1 MNAVI
6 YARYSSDSQR
16 EESIEGQLRECREYA
31 ERNNMTI
38 VGTYID
44 RALSAKTADRPE
56 FQHMIK
62 DSAKEL
68 FEIVLVWKL
77 DRFSRD
83 RYDSAHYKHIL
94 KKNGVKVIS
103 AKEHISEGPEGIIL
117 EAMLEGYAEFYSA
130 ELSEKIHRGQKENA
144 LKGKNNGGGV
154 PLGYL
159 LDKKAQKL
167 VIDPTTAPLVVEVF
181 EKYADGKSVR
191 SIVEDF
197 NARGLKTKRGQPF
210 NINSFSSLLK
220 NRKYIGEYR
229 YQDVVIE
236 GGVPA
241 IVPEDLFNRVQERME
256 KNRHAP
262 AMAKAKEDYLLTTKL
277 FCGKCERMMVGESG
291 KSHTGA
297 MHYYYKCS
305 GAKRLKDCDKK
316 AVRKDWIERVV
327 VRLTMQRVMDEE
339 KINRLIDAILV
350 MQEQE
355 DTTTP
360 ALRSQLAETESSIGN
375 ILKAIEQGIFT
386 PSTKQRLD
394 ELEARKEEILV
405 NIQTAE
411 LQRPKLTRE
420 QMTAW
425 FEQFRHGDPANRDF
439 QKRLIDTFVNAVYVF
454 DDKLVLT
461 YNYQHGTQTISL
473 EEIESALSSDLRCG
487 SPPVTRILLLQ
498 CSCYFYTHARFP
510 NLRLIFTR
518 YDKICIIIPEGDPMR
533 ILLAEDEKSLNRII
547 TKQLKAAG
555 YSVDSCFDGGEAY
568 DLITS
573 TDYDAAVFDVMMPIM
588 NGFELVKKIRA
599 HGIDTPVLFLTARDS
614 IEDRVTGLDI
624 GADDYLIKPFSFDE
638 LSARLRVMT
647 RKKYGEK
654 TGIISVGDLT
664 VDTAARRVERAGREI
679 SLSAKE
685 YELLQYLVMNKGVV
699 LSREKIEDHI
709 WNYDYEGGTNVVD
722 VYIRYLRKKIDEGE
736 DIKLIHTV
744 RGAGYVIK

>member
-94 KKNGVKVIS
+94 KKNGVKVVS

-360 ALRSQLAETESSIGN
+360 ALRSQLTETESSIGN

-411 LQRPKLTRE
+411 LQKPKLTRE

-473 EEIESALSSDLRCG
+473 DEIASALSSDFDGATPPNFRNPPRDRWVMGGIFYYSKKRSEITHPLMGGIRMKAQIIAALLFLVLGIVFACG
-487 SPPVTRILLLQ
+487 KGT
-498 CSCYFYTHARFP
+498 F
-510 NLRLIFTR
+510 LIAGYNTLPEEKKAR
-518 YDKICIIIPEGDPMR
+518 YDARKILRDMSRMMFSCVGCMAVG
-533 ILLAEDEKSLNRII
+533 ILGSIA
-547 TKQLKAAG
+547 
-555 YSVDSCFDGGEAY
+555 
-568 DLITS
+568 
-573 TDYDAAVFDVMMPIM
+573 DAPW
-588 NGFELVKKIRA
+588 LVVL
-599 HGIDTPVLFLTARDS
+599 GIV
-614 IEDRVTGLDI
+614 
-624 GADDYLIKPFSFDE
+624 
-638 LSARLRVMT
+638 
-647 RKKYGEK
+647 
-654 TGIISVGDLT
+654 LT
-664 VDTAARRVERAGREI
+664 VLVIVFFLIRINRE
-679 SLSAKE
+679 SK
-685 YELLQYLVMNKGVV
+685 
-699 LSREKIEDHI
+699 R
-709 WNYDYEGGTNVVD
+709 
-722 VYIRYLRKKIDEGE
+722 
-736 DIKLIHTV
+736 
-744 RGAGYVIK
+744 